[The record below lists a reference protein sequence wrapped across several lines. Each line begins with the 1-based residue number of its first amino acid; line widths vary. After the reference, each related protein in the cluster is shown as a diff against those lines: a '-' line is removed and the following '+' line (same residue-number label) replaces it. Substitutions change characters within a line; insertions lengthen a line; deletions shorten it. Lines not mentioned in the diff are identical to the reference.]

1 MEQLCWSGVR
11 QMFSL
16 ECPAGFMVGRGSAVG
31 RVLLRGGE
39 RLVLWERFWGKNFA

>member
-1 MEQLCWSGVR
+1 MCWSGVR

-31 RVLLRGGE
+31 RILLRGGE